1 MEVMPVGQLCD
12 LEAVVPDR
20 LAETIVEGGL
30 FFSLVAGAQAVPVQ
44 LKVLGPVGETAGEGS
59 ICSLGHC
66 EPGWGEGEGP
76 PGTAGDL

>member
-20 LAETIVEGGL
+20 LAETVVEGGL
-30 FFSLVAGAQAVPVQ
+30 LFSLVAGAQTVPVQ
-44 LKVLGPVGETAGEGS
+44 HKVLGPVGETAGEGG
-59 ICSLGHC
+59 ICSLGHS

-76 PGTAGDL
+76 PGPTGDL